1 MPLIAY
7 TYPQQKAVYKIFSV
21 VLLLALTSCGPSIE
35 LPESFDED
43 VWKGD
48 RQGCKCERIEM
59 AEDIKNM
66 GDQFIGLKEYE
77 IIRFFGK
84 PDKEA
89 LKRRMNKT
97 YIYYLHPNESC
108 DSLSESSSSL
118 RIEFESLGRVR
129 LVTLQKSGV

>member
-1 MPLIAY
+1 MPQKHY
-7 TYPQQKAVYKIFSV
+7 TYPQKNAHYTLLGV
-21 VLLLALTSCGPSIE
+21 VLLIFLNSCGPSIE
-35 LPESFDED
+35 LPASFNQE
-43 VWKGD
+43 VWKED
-48 RQGCKCERIEM
+48 RNGCRSERIEM
-59 AEDIKNM
+59 AEDIKNI
-66 GDQFIGLKEYE
+66 GDQFIGLREHE
-77 IIRFFGK
+77 IIKYFGK

-97 YIYYLHPNESC
+97 YIYYLHPSERC